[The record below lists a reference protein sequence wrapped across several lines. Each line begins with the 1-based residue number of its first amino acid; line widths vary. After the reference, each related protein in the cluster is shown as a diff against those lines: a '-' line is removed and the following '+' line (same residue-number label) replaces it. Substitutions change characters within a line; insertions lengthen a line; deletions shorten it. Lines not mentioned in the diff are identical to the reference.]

1 MIKNTLIEKSLILN
15 CQGYPLPTL
24 CLSHNECLFTFDC
37 LQELQECFE
46 SRDVAKLQE
55 VLSKLPRE
63 EAAQH
68 LDRCIKSGLWVPN
81 AKDAEGD
88 GEDATND
95 EQEDDEEKVTENV
108 EKLQVE

>member
-1 MIKNTLIEKSLILN
+1 
-15 CQGYPLPTL
+15 
-24 CLSHNECLFTFDC
+24 
-37 LQELQECFE
+37 
-46 SRDVAKLQE
+46 LQE

-88 GEDATND
+88 DEEATND
-95 EQEDDEEKVTENV
+95 EQEGDEEKVTQNV